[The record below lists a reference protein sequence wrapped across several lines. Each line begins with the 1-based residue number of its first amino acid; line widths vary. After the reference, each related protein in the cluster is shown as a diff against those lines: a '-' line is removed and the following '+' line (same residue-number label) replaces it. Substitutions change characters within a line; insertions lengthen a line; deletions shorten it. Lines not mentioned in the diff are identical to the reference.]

1 MDHDQNFKNLII
13 DYPIDALRLFA
24 ESEAP
29 YYQQS
34 VTITPIR
41 QQQLKQRLGE
51 RYRELDVPL
60 LVEWPSGERETLLF
74 ALEEET
80 NSYRFSIHRLA
91 HYCLDLAQ
99 MYNTTRVVPVVIF
112 LGKQSQDTYLRLG
125 GDRGT
130 YLTFQYLY
138 SALAEL
144 PWQQYEHSDNLVAC
158 LNLPNMKHQP
168 EQRIDVHA
176 RAFQGLMRLEQDVNK
191 QAKYLDFIDIYSRLS
206 DNEQQRYKEK
216 YPKEVKMMSNFAQR
230 YQQQGLEK
238 GLQQGM
244 QQGMQQ
250 GESVMLLRQI
260 EAKFGVPT
268 ADIKQRVEAADSA
281 DLLQW
286 SERILK
292 AQSIDELWH

>member
-1 MDHDQNFKNLII
+1 M
-13 DYPIDALRLFA
+13 R
-24 ESEAP
+24 
-29 YYQQS
+29 
-34 VTITPIR
+34 
-41 QQQLKQRLGE
+41 
-51 RYRELDVPL
+51 
-60 LVEWPSGERETLLF
+60 
-74 ALEEET
+74 
-80 NSYRFSIHRLA
+80 
-91 HYCLDLAQ
+91 
-99 MYNTTRVVPVVIF
+99 
-112 LGKQSQDTYLRLG
+112 
-125 GDRGT
+125 
-130 YLTFQYLY
+130 
-138 SALAEL
+138 
-144 PWQQYEHSDNLVAC
+144 
-158 LNLPNMKHQP
+158 HQP